1 MTGTLPDER
10 RNMLGVFLKYPA
22 PGQVKT
28 RLAASIGSE
37 KAAECC
43 RELAELVLDRTVSPE
58 QYRRI
63 LFISPEERILDFVRW
78 LPDETFLPQR
88 GDTLGE
94 RMAAAVKMLLARGD
108 LAVLIGTDIPDLHA
122 QFVAEAF
129 AALEDHDLVIGPARD
144 GGYYLIGMKHE
155 YQPLFEGIAWSTASV
170 LQETVQKASLL
181 GLSYRLLPELVDIDT
196 FEDYKQWQNRSQ
208 KSSLR
213 KDAAD

>member
-1 MTGTLPDER
+1 MTGALQNEN

-37 KAAECC
+37 KAAEFY
-43 RELAELVLDRTVSPE
+43 RELTELVLERTISPE

-94 RMAAAVKMLLARGD
+94 RMAAAVKMLLARGPR
-108 LAVLIGTDIPDLHA
+108 AVLIGTDIPDLHA
-122 QFVAEAF
+122 PLVAEAF

-144 GGYYLIGMKHE
+144 GGYYLIGMKHD
-155 YQPLFEGIAWSTASV
+155 YQLLFEGIAWSTPTV
-170 LQETVQKASLL
+170 LTETVRKAGML
-181 GLSYRLLPELVDIDT
+181 GLSCRLLPELSDIDT
-196 FEDYKQWQNRSQ
+196 VEDYTQWQGRIQHSEIRRQ
-208 KSSLR
+208 ESE
-213 KDAAD
+213 